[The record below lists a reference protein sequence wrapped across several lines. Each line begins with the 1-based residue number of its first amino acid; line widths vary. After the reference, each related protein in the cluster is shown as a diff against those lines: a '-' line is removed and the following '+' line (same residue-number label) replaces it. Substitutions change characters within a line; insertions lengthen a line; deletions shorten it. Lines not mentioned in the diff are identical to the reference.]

1 MNVDELV
8 QPELGRVHAQIYT
21 DPEIFREE
29 MRRVFFKTWVYVA
42 HESELSE
49 PGSYK
54 TTYIG
59 SVPLIVTRDDA
70 GALHVLVNRCV
81 HRGAT
86 VCQQER
92 GTASHFRCEYH
103 AWTYNP
109 QGDLIGV
116 SRPDGYSAEE
126 LAAFPTGLAKAP
138 RVDTCAGLIF
148 ANFSPYGPDLAD
160 HLGGAKNYLEDWAA
174 LSPTGKL
181 DVSGGVWRHSYR
193 GNWKLQLE
201 GSNEGYHP
209 DFLHRIVSL
218 MGARNT
224 GARGR
229 GGFATSTAAGVD
241 LGNGHSLMEHPPS
254 PAPFQGATAAY
265 VAQLAERLGPEKADR
280 IVRQTWRMQ
289 LFPNLAIS
297 TEQVRVIRPIS
308 VNETEVLQYH
318 VRLPGAADAINE
330 ARFRKHREF
339 GGPSG
344 YGSPDDYEMFDRIQE
359 GLASIQ
365 WEGALPWV
373 WFSRGLHAEVQGPNG
388 ERRGHTSSEVEQRAI
403 YYEYARLM
411 RGEPG
416 SVPPVPL
423 AAGSRG

>member
-8 QPELGRVHAQIYT
+8 QPEHGRVHARIYT

-29 MRRVFFKTWVYVA
+29 MRRIFFVTWVYVG
-42 HESELSE
+42 HESEIPE

-59 SVPLIVTRDDA
+59 SVPLILTRDDA
-70 GALHVLVNRCV
+70 GGIHVLVNRCV

-86 VCQQER
+86 VCPQER
-92 GTASHFRCEYH
+92 GTATHFRCEYH
-103 AWTYNP
+103 AWTYNSK
-109 QGDLIGV
+109 GDLIGI
-116 SRPDGYSAEE
+116 SRPEGYSPEE
-126 LAAFPTGLAKAP
+126 LAAFPSGLAKAP

-148 ANFSPYGPDLAD
+148 ASLSAEGSSLAE
-160 HLGGAKNYLEDWAA
+160 HLGNAKSYLEDWAA

-181 DVSGGVWRHSYR
+181 DVSGGVWRHAYR

-209 DFLHRIVSL
+209 DFLHRIVGL
-218 MGARNT
+218 MGQRNNGVT
-224 GARGR
+224 RS
-229 GGFATSTAAGVD
+229 GGFATSHAQGLD

-254 PAPFQGATAAY
+254 QAPFTGATAAY
-265 VAQLAERLGPEKADR
+265 VAQLAERIGPERADR

-308 VNETEVLQYH
+308 VDETEVLQYH
-318 VRLPGAADAINE
+318 VRLPGASDEIN
-330 ARFRKHREF
+330 AGRVRKHREF

-344 YGSPDDYEMFDRIQE
+344 YGSPDDYEMFERIQD
-359 GLASIQ
+359 GLSSIQ

-373 WFSRGLHAEVQGPNG
+373 WFSRGMGAEVREAGG
-388 ERRGHTSSEVEQRAI
+388 VRSGHTSSEIEQRAI
-403 YYEYARLM
+403 YYEYVRLM
-411 RGEPG
+411 RGL
-416 SVPPVPL
+416 PV
-423 AAGSRG
+423 AAGARG